1 MDKKIINK
9 NFKACSL
16 KKQPNKLT
24 LNKTQKKQK
33 HIHPKTYTTNT
44 YNKKLIFKQF

>member
-24 LNKTQKKQK
+24 LNKTKKKQK
-33 HIHPKTYTTNT
+33 HIHSKTYTTKT
-44 YNKKLIFKQF
+44 YDKKIISQQF